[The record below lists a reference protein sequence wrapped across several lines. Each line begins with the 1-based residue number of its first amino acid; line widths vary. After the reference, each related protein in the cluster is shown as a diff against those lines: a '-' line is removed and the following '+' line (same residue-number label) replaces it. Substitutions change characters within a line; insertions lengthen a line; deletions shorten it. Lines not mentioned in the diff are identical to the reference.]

1 MDYTL
6 KQFLSPF
13 QTFDQYMKA
22 FMILDSYEHTTNN
35 EKLRLM
41 TIKLTTFNLTTQEFK
56 NFVDRVRLYQLSSG
70 LDFVKN
76 FEKFQNELH
85 LNAHSS
91 DMSTVS
97 LYSPATSCVFCEH
110 KESDWYTLCSPEF
123 NNMPMLYSNNRIGI
137 YELTHKFFLN

>member
-1 MDYTL
+1 
-6 KQFLSPF
+6 
-13 QTFDQYMKA
+13 MKA
-22 FMILDSYEHTTNN
+22 LMILDSYEHTTNN

-97 LYSPATSCVFCEH
+97 LYSPAVYFVNIRS
-110 KESDWYTLCSPEF
+110 
-123 NNMPMLYSNNRIGI
+123 RIGI
-137 YELTHKFFLN
+137 PYVHQSLITCQCYIQITELVYTN